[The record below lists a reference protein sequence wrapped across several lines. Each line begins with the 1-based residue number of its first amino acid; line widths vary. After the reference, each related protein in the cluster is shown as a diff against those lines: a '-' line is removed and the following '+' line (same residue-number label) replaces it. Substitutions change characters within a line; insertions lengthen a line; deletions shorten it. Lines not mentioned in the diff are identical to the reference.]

1 MLFATEQ
8 RLTLEQLV
16 SSIHHQADQR
26 TKIRYEMLDEIL
38 FEAEEADILKKLK
51 LANSFVNQASY
62 LLDSE
67 HWKKTDYWATPHD
80 FMRTGAG
87 DSEDFALMKH
97 YILTLMG
104 FSKDQLKIMIY
115 DKPNPVVLKKNN
127 KYIQDYEHIVLAYFH
142 TSDSNPIVL
151 ELKNNKLFEEKNQ
164 NLLSEIIYEPLKESD
179 RVELFSTLGQ

>member
-67 HWKKTDYWATPHD
+67 HWKKTDYWASPYD

-179 RVELFSTLGQ
+179 RIELFSTLGQ